1 MESKKVYYVKKD
13 IPFTTI
19 KANTIL
25 EIFYEEVG
33 NNKVISRIVY
43 NNEECPK
50 ELFAFITK
58 YLKDTYMTS
67 YAYKYKIGDY
77 VVTNKKNFY
86 IILSFSVKNNKYC
99 SACYDK
105 SYIVRSINV
114 NGKNNACTDSEIFEN
129 EILST
134 YKLYYFINSH
144 GMICRDYYIEKN
156 NLSDFTLATSRYN
169 FRKKIGNVFDTAKE
183 ANTLLA
189 LITSSKKKYTLVR
202 EDLVVSN
209 TNK

>member
-1 MESKKVYYVKKD
+1 MEIKKVYYVKKS

-19 KANTIL
+19 NANTIL
-25 EIFYEEVG
+25 EIFYEDVN
-33 NNKVISRIVY
+33 NNKVINRIVY

-67 YAYKYKIGDY
+67 YTYKYKIGDY

-86 IILSFSVKNNKYC
+86 IILSVSVKNNK
-99 SACYDK
+99 K

-114 NGKNNACTDSEIFEN
+114 NGKNDCCADSEILEN

-144 GMICRDYYIEKN
+144 GMVCRDYYVDKKN
-156 NLSDFTLATSRYN
+156 IFDFSIATNRYN
-169 FRKKIGNVFDTAKE
+169 FRNKIGNVFETAKE

>member
-1 MESKKVYYVKKD
+1 MEIKKVYYVKKS

-19 KANTIL
+19 KENTIL
-25 EIFYEEVG
+25 EIFYEDVN
-33 NNKVISRIVY
+33 NNKVINRIVY

-77 VVTNKKNFY
+77 VVTNKHNFY
-86 IILSFSVKNNKYC
+86 IILSTNVKNNK
-99 SACYDK
+99 K

-114 NGKNNACTDSEIFEN
+114 NGKNDCCTDSEILEN

-144 GMICRDYYIEKN
+144 GMVCRDYYVDKKSLCN
-156 NLSDFTLATSRYN
+156 FTIATSRYN
-169 FRKKIGNVFDTAKE
+169 FRNKIGNVFETAEE

>member
-1 MESKKVYYVKKD
+1 MEIKKVYYVKKS

-19 KANTIL
+19 KENTIL
-25 EIFYEEVG
+25 EIFYEDVN
-33 NNKVISRIVY
+33 NNKVINRIVY

-77 VVTNKKNFY
+77 VVTNKHNFY
-86 IILSFSVKNNKYC
+86 IILSTNVKNNK
-99 SACYDK
+99 K

-114 NGKNNACTDSEIFEN
+114 NGKNDCCTDSEILEN

-144 GMICRDYYIEKN
+144 GMVCRDYYVDKKSLCN
-156 NLSDFTLATSRYN
+156 FTIATSRYN
-169 FRKKIGNVFDTAKE
+169 FRNKIGNVYETAEE

-189 LITSSKKKYTLVR
+189 LIT
-202 EDLVVSN
+202 
-209 TNK
+209 